1 MCDGQQKTSR
11 TAVHREGVAHSKPGS
26 RAGPASA
33 ECCSPKVQHIPLS
46 CRVSCLAP
54 TSTRMTSRSAT
65 RPVHSVLGASMHSAQ
80 RSEQKDSFQFIGHS
94 SGLDFDARPPC
105 TSTEVAS
112 GSREGRLY
120 FTVCIC
126 NIDTKWT

>member
-46 CRVSCLAP
+46 CRVSRADIHAHDQPLSDSTCALSARCLN
-54 TSTRMTSRSAT
+54 
-65 RPVHSVLGASMHSAQ
+65 AQ
-80 RSEQKDSFQFIGHS
+80 CTALRAEGFVPIYRA
-94 SGLDFDARPPC
+94 LTWARLRRARPPC

-112 GSREGRLY
+112 GSREGKLY
-120 FTVCIC
+120 FTVCIY